1 MYYEISKKWNFRK
14 GVGKMVNYNFESY
27 GNFCQ
32 ENGLKPGYLS
42 SLNKFESLCQKLG
55 IETRPKKSLGVA
67 K

>member
-1 MYYEISKKWNFRK
+1 
-14 GVGKMVNYNFESY
+14 MVNYNFESY